1 MPEESANI
9 IFYLFMSLTPLV
21 NIERK
26 LRRVSKNSY
35 KELSLTFRLSSD
47 EYTQEIEELFFTLFE
62 TWKPVRL
69 ILAQEVEEAE
79 DPPPIEPQ
87 KERDPRA
94 KKLQQ
99 LALNIKAYAIQH
111 QTNEQTVKE
120 ALYKLYEVN
129 SRSEL
134 TDEQLDLA
142 LVKCKPLHPSE
153 LEYYRDQGFLA

>member
-1 MPEESANI
+1 
-9 IFYLFMSLTPLV
+9 MSLTPLV
-21 NIERK
+21 NIEWQ

-69 ILAQEVEEAE
+69 ILAQETE
-79 DPPPIEPQ
+79 DTEPPPIEPP

-99 LALNIKAYAIQH
+99 LALNIKSYAIQH

-120 ALYKLYEVN
+120 ALYSHFQVK

-142 LVKCKPLHPSE
+142 LVKYKPLHPSE
-153 LEYYRDQGFLA
+153 LEYYRDQGLLE

>member
-62 TWKPVRL
+62 T
-69 ILAQEVEEAE
+69 
-79 DPPPIEPQ
+79 
-87 KERDPRA
+87 
-94 KKLQQ
+94 
-99 LALNIKAYAIQH
+99 
-111 QTNEQTVKE
+111 
-120 ALYKLYEVN
+120 
-129 SRSEL
+129 
-134 TDEQLDLA
+134 
-142 LVKCKPLHPSE
+142 
-153 LEYYRDQGFLA
+153 